1 MAAMTE
7 YILEAT
13 CHFSEHRVNFL
24 VPWTREREGTPLS
37 TVIEFLVS
45 HKKKGLELDLIGF
58 SKM

>member
-13 CHFSEHRVNFL
+13 CHFSEHCVNFL

-45 HKKKGLELDLIGF
+45 RKNKGLELDVF
-58 SKM
+58 